1 MRRLDLL
8 LKHLIKEKGFDE
20 LIEQQKAIDVWGD
33 AVGRVISEKTEPILV
48 ENGVISI
55 KVKNSSWRQEL
66 QLQKDDIIMR
76 INGQLNKKIIKDIR
90 FV

>member
-1 MRRLDLL
+1 MKRLDSL
-8 LKHLIKEKGFDE
+8 LKRLIKESGFDE
-20 LIEQQKAIDVWGD
+20 LIQQHNAIEVWSD

-66 QLQKDDIIMR
+66 QLQKDYIIKKVNR
-76 INGQLNKKIIKDIR
+76 QLNKKTIKDIR

>member
-1 MRRLDLL
+1 MKRLDSL
-8 LKHLIKEKGFDE
+8 LKCLIKENGFDE
-20 LIEQQKAIDVWGD
+20 LIEQQNAIDVWNA

-48 ENGVISI
+48 ENGVISV

-66 QLQKDDIIMR
+66 QLQKDHIIKR
-76 INGQLNKKIIKDIR
+76 VNRQLNKKTIKDIR

>member
-20 LIEQQKAIDVWGD
+20 LIEQQKAIDVWSA

-66 QLQKDDIIMR
+66 QLQRDDIIMR
-76 INGQLNKKIIKDIR
+76 INSQLNKKIIKDIR

>member
-20 LIEQQKAIDVWGD
+20 LIEQQKAIDVWSA